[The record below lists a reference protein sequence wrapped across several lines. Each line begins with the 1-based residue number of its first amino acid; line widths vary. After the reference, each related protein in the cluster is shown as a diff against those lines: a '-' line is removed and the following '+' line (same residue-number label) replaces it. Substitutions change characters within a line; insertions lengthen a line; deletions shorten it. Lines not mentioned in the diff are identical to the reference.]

1 MIQEGKKGNGD
12 SFMYDRVVNS
22 DSEDEREKRF
32 HVRYYLGDVM
42 VHDALTINLKRSVF
56 ASGDTAK
63 L

>member
-1 MIQEGKKGNGD
+1 
-12 SFMYDRVVNS
+12 MYDRVVNS

-56 ASGDTAK
+56 AFGDTAK